1 MNNVYELAVLW
12 EKTIQGEENSFA
24 LLHQSLYPGL
34 FNYALKMLK
43 DEELVDDLLQDLFIK
58 FWQNRSHIGSI
69 GNVKSYF
76 YRSTRSIVLN
86 HIKSSQLKASKLENM
101 PELDFEFSKEELILA
116 DEVDVALKAALSKAL
131 NQLPPK
137 QKEVVYMHFYEDL
150 EYVQIAEITGTQ
162 YQSVVNTIYRAIQML
177 RGVIIVKDVYVN

>member
-12 EKTIQGEENSFA
+12 DKTIQGEENSFA

-43 DEELVDDLLQDLFIK
+43 DEDLADDLLQDLFVK
-58 FWQNRSHIGSI
+58 FWQNRLHIGSVS
-69 GNVKSYF
+69 NVKSYF
-76 YRSTRSIVLN
+76 FKSTRSIVLN
-86 HIKSSQLKASKLENM
+86 HIKTSQLKLSRLNHR

-116 DEVDVALKAALSKAL
+116 IEVDVEIKTALTKAL

-137 QKEVVYMHFYEDL
+137 QKEVFYVHFYENL
-150 EYVQIAEITGTQ
+150 AYVQIAEITGTQ
-162 YQSVVNTIYRAIQML
+162 YQFVVNTIYRALQVL
-177 RGVIIVKDVYVN
+177 RREMVVKDIYVN

>member
-1 MNNVYELAVLW
+1 MNNVYELAALW
-12 EKTIQGEENSFA
+12 DKTIQGEEKSFA

-43 DEELVDDLLQDLFIK
+43 DEDLVDDLLQDLFIK

-116 DEVDVALKAALSKAL
+116 DEVDAELKAALIKAL

-137 QKEVVYMHFYEDL
+137 QKEVVYMHFYEGL
-150 EYVQIAEITGTQ
+150 QYNQISEVTGTR
-162 YQSVVNTIYRAIQML
+162 YQSVVNTVHRAVQVLREVTKLKAIY
-177 RGVIIVKDVYVN
+177 VV